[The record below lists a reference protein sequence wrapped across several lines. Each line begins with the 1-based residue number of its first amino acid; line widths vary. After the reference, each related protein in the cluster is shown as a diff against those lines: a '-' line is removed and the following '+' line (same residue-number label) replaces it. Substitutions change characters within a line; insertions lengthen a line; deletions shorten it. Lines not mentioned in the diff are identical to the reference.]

1 MKDQKI
7 RQEIEEDTWHQPQAS
22 ISMHV
27 CVHIHMQLHTLV
39 RTHTEKRER
48 EREADSG
55 RCGFFQTHHFKV
67 EVGTSELAC
76 RVKALAVKSD
86 VLSSI
91 PGTYTVEGRNQLSIV
106 VL

>member
-1 MKDQKI
+1 MRKTPGTNP
-7 RQEIEEDTWHQPQAS
+7 RLPYPCMYVYTYT
-22 ISMHV
+22 
-27 CVHIHMQLHTLV
+27 CNCTLLCALAQ
-39 RTHTEKRER
+39 RR

-91 PGTYTVEGRNQLSIV
+91 PGTHTVEGRNQLSIV

>member
-1 MKDQKI
+1 MYVY
-7 RQEIEEDTWHQPQAS
+7 TYT
-22 ISMHV
+22 
-27 CVHIHMQLHTLV
+27 CNCTLLCALTQ
-39 RTHTEKRER
+39 RRER

-76 RVKALAVKSD
+76 MVKALAVKSD

-91 PGTYTVEGRNQLSIV
+91 PGTHTVEGRNQLSIV
-106 VL
+106 DL